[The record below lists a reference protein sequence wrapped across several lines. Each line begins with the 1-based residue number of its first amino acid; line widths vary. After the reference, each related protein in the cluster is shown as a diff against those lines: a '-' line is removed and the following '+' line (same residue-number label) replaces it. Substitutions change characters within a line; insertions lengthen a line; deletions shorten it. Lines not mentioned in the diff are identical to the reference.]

1 MPERPV
7 KDILKRDAAIEAGPD
22 RSVLDAARLMAE
34 HRCGSVIVCHGG
46 EIVGIFT
53 ERDLLTRVVAAERD
67 VRTTTLGE
75 VMTPRPDRVEMD
87 TPLKDAVRMMDEF
100 GYRHLPV
107 VEAATLKG
115 VISMRDV
122 PWNEIAR
129 LEPELDDRH
138 ALAERMW

>member
-7 KDILKRDAAIEAGPD
+7 RSILKRTKVVEAPPD
-22 RSVLDAARLMAE
+22 CTALDAARLMAQQ
-34 HRCGSVIVCHGG
+34 HCGSVIVCANDR
-46 EIVGIFT
+46 IIGIFT

-67 VRTTTLGE
+67 MRTTTLAE
-75 VMTPRPDRVEMD
+75 VMTPRPDLVDVE
-87 TPLKDAVRMMDEF
+87 TPLGDAVRMMDEF

-107 VEAATLKG
+107 VENGRLMG

-122 PWNEIAR
+122 PWDEIRR
-129 LEPELDDRH
+129 LEPELDVRH